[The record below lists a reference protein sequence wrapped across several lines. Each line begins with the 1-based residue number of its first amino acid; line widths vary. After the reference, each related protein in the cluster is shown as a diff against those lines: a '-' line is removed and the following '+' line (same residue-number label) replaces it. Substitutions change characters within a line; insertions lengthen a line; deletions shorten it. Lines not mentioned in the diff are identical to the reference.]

1 MRARQKRWL
10 TAQETA
16 ALLDSTSAEVC
27 HLLSL
32 GRLSG
37 TKQKDPRRGGTAQW
51 LVNPASISK
60 EKKRRSAQRA
70 RMAQRHKRAA
80 KRQG

>member
-1 MRARQKRWL
+1 MSARAKRWL

-16 ALLDSTSAEVC
+16 VLLDSTSAEVC

-51 LVNPASISK
+51 LVDPKSISK
-60 EKKRRSAQRA
+60 EMKRRNAHRA
-70 RMAQRHKRAA
+70 LVARRLKRAA
-80 KRQG
+80 ERQR